1 MLISTNQKLDVSWI
15 RDLQIEESDKQY
27 LPWAVGQM
35 IDAIGLNSTIDLLKM
50 FGGLNIHIP
59 MLSSAFQHFRNRS
72 IIERFDG
79 TNHRSLAKE
88 FGISE
93 KYCKDLIRASQGS
106 EDVEVGT
113 DTKKRLELKLNQIKP
128 Q

>member
-1 MLISTNQKLDVSWI
+1 MIIFNNEKVNVSWI

-35 IDAIGLNSTIDLLKM
+35 IEAIGLDATVDVLKM

-79 TNHRSLAKE
+79 TNHRALARE
-88 FGISE
+88 FGISD
-93 KYCKDLIRASQGS
+93 KYCKDILRTSKGNGN
-106 EDVEVGT
+106 VEPG
-113 DTKKRLELKLNQIKP
+113 KHGFP
-128 Q
+128 S

>member
-1 MLISTNQKLDVSWI
+1 MLIGTNQKLDVSWI

-35 IDAIGLNSTIDLLKM
+35 IDAIGLDSTIDLLKL

-72 IIERFDG
+72 ILERFDG
-79 TNHRSLAKE
+79 TNHRALARE
-88 FGISE
+88 FGISD
-93 KYCKDLIRASQGS
+93 KYCKDILRASQGS
-106 EDVEVGT
+106 EDVEPGKHT
-113 DTKKRLELKLNQIKP
+113 DSRLELKLNQIKP